1 MLSRRRSASKERQQ
15 TADERLD
22 ELLANQTPARRTQ
35 SAEPSARRPALVK
48 STRQAPAAG
57 TPGGAR
63 TDPRTTGAGTD
74 QLQLEPSPGTMLAG
88 LLPPLPGG
96 GLLGGGTMAAAEVM
110 QGQLRDQLPGGW
122 SILQGPY
129 PQGHPVVFH
138 PGGATDASGQ
148 LPILPGRREREGGTM
163 AEEASTS
170 RVELSH
176 GDRERQRGGPQPDQA
191 LRPCRVPDP
200 VPEQYEGELGG
211 QHGRD
216 VVTVGAMSR
225 QQSPINPWSAEKIKE
240 TMNLPQSQSQ
250 EAGETVELLRQR
262 VLRDAEQRFADGV
275 RQLLGGGNPPSD
287 ASFKTAAE
295 NGGATQGD
303 GKQQVL
309 ETGGPRQPSGTGTQV
324 ASSSTMTTSG
334 GVPVPGGNLPGPGPV
349 QGTGPGV
356 CFPWPYPPG
365 IQLGPGGWGAIGLP
379 PNGGGGGG
387 NYGPGLVG
395 GAPMGGGN
403 EESVNETFR
412 SVDLPPLPSDAN
424 ALSFGDWLATIQPLI
439 ADVSVSAEE
448 WWAVTLKGV
457 DELYTQW
464 LASDPLQRLR
474 LDTGTSSAAT
484 RWPRTERRMT
494 SLLLQAAPDNIKAE
508 AVAARKLSVTHL
520 LFTLFVKF
528 QPGGQGERVTL
539 IRFLTELKTT
549 GSMVELAQK
558 CVNGGD
564 GGIGLKSW
572 R

>member
-1 MLSRRRSASKERQQ
+1 
-15 TADERLD
+15 
-22 ELLANQTPARRTQ
+22 
-35 SAEPSARRPALVK
+35 
-48 STRQAPAAG
+48 
-57 TPGGAR
+57 
-63 TDPRTTGAGTD
+63 
-74 QLQLEPSPGTMLAG
+74 
-88 LLPPLPGG
+88 
-96 GLLGGGTMAAAEVM
+96 
-110 QGQLRDQLPGGW
+110 
-122 SILQGPY
+122 
-129 PQGHPVVFH
+129 
-138 PGGATDASGQ
+138 
-148 LPILPGRREREGGTM
+148 
-163 AEEASTS
+163 
-170 RVELSH
+170 
-176 GDRERQRGGPQPDQA
+176 
-191 LRPCRVPDP
+191 
-200 VPEQYEGELGG
+200 
-211 QHGRD
+211 
-216 VVTVGAMSR
+216 MSR
-225 QQSPINPWSAEKIKE
+225 QQSPINPWSAEKIKQ

-303 GKQQVL
+303 GKQQVP

-395 GAPMGGGN
+395 GAPMGGGS

-494 SLLLQAAPDNIKAE
+494 SLLLQAVPDNIKAE

-549 GSMVELAQK
+549 GSMVELAQNLRQWRRWWNRAQELA
-558 CVNGGD
+558 VMLPDPVILAGVLTRASD
-564 GGIGLKSW
+564 AIAKSGAQAAYQCRCAGNSCKLIQDPTW
-572 R
+572 TPSKPSRSCCRLRPKSRRWALEELGEREKRPFHL